1 MKTARLGSLAA
12 AVPRT
17 VEMRSVRLRKANP
30 TGDMWLLQILFMS
43 KGEENVRE
51 VEGLV
56 YC

>member
-30 TGDMWLLQILFMS
+30 TGDMWLLQIFFMS
-43 KGEENVRE
+43 KGEENVLE

>member
-17 VEMRSVRLRKANP
+17 VEMRSVRPRNANP
-30 TGDMWLLQILFMS
+30 TGDMWLLQIFFMS
-43 KGEENVRE
+43 KGEENVRD